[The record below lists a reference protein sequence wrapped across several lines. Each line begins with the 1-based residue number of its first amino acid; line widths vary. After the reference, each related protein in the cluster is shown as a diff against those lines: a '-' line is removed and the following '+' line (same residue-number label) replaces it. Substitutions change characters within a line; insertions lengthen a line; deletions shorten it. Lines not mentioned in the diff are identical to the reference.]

1 MPVVL
6 VANKSD
12 LSTHVITESEVE
24 RIAAELGLRFFVTS
38 AVTGD
43 KVAWA
48 FNSLIIQILRP
59 AIECLQD

>member
-1 MPVVL
+1 MPVIL

-12 LSTHVITESEVE
+12 LSNHVITESEVE
-24 RIAAELGLRFFVTS
+24 KIARELGLKFFITS
-38 AVTGD
+38 AITGD

-59 AIECLQD
+59 AIECLQE

>member
-12 LSTHVITESEVE
+12 LNNRVISESEIE
-24 RIAAELGLRFFVTS
+24 KTAENLSLRFFKTS

-43 KVAWA
+43 DVTKA
-48 FNSLIIQILRP
+48 FSSLIIQILRP
-59 AIECLQD
+59 AIECLQE